1 LETLTRSASI
11 HYRCRRWRESG
22 ASVALVPTRGT
33 LHKGHMSLV
42 AAAQD
47 VADHVVVSIFADP
60 PRGAGHDADLELL
73 AKIGAEI
80 VFMPPAHEM
89 FPLGHELAA
98 LVSVPE
104 LADELEGAFRPGYLA
119 SIMTLQ
125 VKLLNIVRP
134 NFALLGERDFQ
145 QLVLM
150 RRLVEDLFLAVDI
163 VSRPTWR
170 ESDGLALASINR
182 RLSPEQ
188 RAVAPQLYTTLS
200 EIAQRLDAG
209 DADHDALQ
217 RRGEL
222 ALNGAGFVTEYFQIR
237 RAADLGPAGAGA
249 RDLVILAAARLGDIR
264 LIDSRPVRLIERH

>member
-1 LETLTRSASI
+1 
-11 HYRCRRWRESG
+11 
-22 ASVALVPTRGT
+22 VALVPTRGT

-60 PRGAGHDADLELL
+60 PRGVGHDADLELL

-104 LADELEGAFRPGYLA
+104 LADELEGAVRPGYLA

-182 RLSPEQ
+182 HLSPEQ

-237 RAADLGPAGAGA
+237 RAADLGPARAGA